1 MQATSTIRLTSHRTA
16 GATLLAAGIFAAGA
30 ALGAVAGTTLLPETV
45 QLIAGSATSEHD
57 AAGLRLQRQGEINA
71 ADLSAGDSGL
81 RLQRQGEIN
90 AGAPANRSVPAISRY
105 EVNRGKR

>member
-16 GATLLAAGIFAAGA
+16 AAGLLAAGIFAAGA

-45 QLIAGSATSEHD
+45 QVIAGSAGSEHD
-57 AAGLRLQRQGEINA
+57 AAGLRLQRQGEI
-71 ADLSAGDSGL
+71 SAG
-81 RLQRQGEIN
+81 
-90 AGAPANRSVPAISRY
+90 GASANRSVPAVSRY